1 VHDPGWDAAALVYL
15 AWTWSQ
21 IVRADCDRTAAA
33 VAVREDGSRALT
45 DFVLILA
52 AVASLA
58 GVGDVIMLGAAKND
72 PISPGVAIALAIT
85 SVVLSW
91 AVVHTIFTLR
101 YARLYYAV
109 RPPLLC
115 RGSRGHRLQ
124 TGRAAAL
131 HGLRLPGLHHRH
143 DVPGLRHRPDDA
155 TIRAAVLRHALLS
168 YLFGAV
174 ISAVTINLVAGLSK

>member
-1 VHDPGWDAAALVYL
+1 MYL
-15 AWTWSQ
+15 AWTLSQ

-101 YARLYYAV
+101 YARLYYVGAAGGIDFKQDE
-109 RPPLLC
+109 PPRYTDFAYL
-115 RGSRGHRLQ
+115 
-124 TGRAAAL
+124 AF
-131 HGLRLPGLHHRH
+131 
-143 DVPGLRHRPDDA
+143 
-155 TIRAAVLRHALLS
+155 TIGMTFQVSDTDLTTPRSGPPFCGTRCCPTC
-168 YLFGAV
+168 
-174 ISAVTINLVAGLSK
+174 SAR